1 VIILAINQTGMK
13 ICVAQTRPVKGDIQ
27 ANIEAHL
34 KFAQHSATKGADVI
48 IFPELS
54 LTGYEPAL
62 AQSLAIELND
72 HRLGEFQKLSD
83 ATRTTIAVGAP
94 TKNKRGTSISLI
106 IFQPDQPRKA
116 FSKYY
121 LHSDEEP
128 FFVPGENIPLDVKGT
143 RLALAICYEI
153 SIPEHTQ
160 QAFRDGAGI
169 YIASVAK
176 FANGIDKAI
185 DTISETARKY
195 SAIALMSNCVG
206 ECDGALCVGK
216 SSVWNQEGHLLG
228 QLNDTEEGMLMLDTT
243 SLKVTTETLMVQA

>member
-1 VIILAINQTGMK
+1 MK

-34 KFAQHSATKGADVI
+34 KFVQRGATKGADVI

-54 LTGYEPAL
+54 LTGYEPSL

-72 HRLGEFQKLSD
+72 HRLEEFQKICD
-83 ATRTTIAVGAP
+83 VKRMTVGVGVP
-94 TKNKRGTSISLI
+94 TKNQGGTSISLI

-121 LHSDEEP
+121 LHSDEDP
-128 FFVPGENIPLDVKGT
+128 FFVRGENIPLDVGGT

-153 SIPEHTQ
+153 SIHEHTQ

-185 DTISETARKY
+185 DTISETAKKY
-195 SAIALMSNCVG
+195 SAISLMANCVG
-206 ECDGALCVGK
+206 ACDGALCVGK
-216 SSVWNQEGHLLG
+216 SSVWNREGHLLA
-228 QLNDTEEGMLMLDTT
+228 QLNDTDEGMLIVDTV
-243 SLKVTTETLMVQA
+243 SQEVIIEIL